1 VQLQVLGEHEML
13 VRGLH
18 PALKS
23 KLVSA
28 FHSPA
33 QSIPYYVRRHAI
45 VYRKATIEVL
55 RLEKFLRR
63 ARL

>member
-1 VQLQVLGEHEML
+1 ML
-13 VRGLH
+13 VGGLR
-18 PALKS
+18 PASKS

-33 QSIPYYVRRHAI
+33 QSMPYYVRCHLA

-55 RLEKFLRR
+55 RLEEFLRR